1 MLKKILHY
9 TVIVVV
15 AFMIALSY
23 QLFVFPN
30 SFAPAG
36 INGICTMI
44 QHLFGV
50 SIGYLSLLINLPLAI
65 AVFFLIS
72 RPTAIRSMLYC
83 LCFSGFTLLLEQL
96 DLSNFVY
103 STANS
108 ALLGPVVAGLI
119 AGTAGALLHRVEA
132 NVGGTDFVAAL
143 IYKYHPQVNFFWVV
157 FALNISVA
165 LVSYFVYDFKME
177 PVLLCI
183 IYSYASSTVRDR
195 FSQKSRSA
203 VRCEIV
209 TDRPK
214 ELGQAII
221 DRLHSDGFTADAII
235 LNAGAYTHT
244 SIAIADAIRSISTPV
259 IEVHISNIYAREDYR
274 RISHIANACRGS
286 ILGFGLDSYR
296 LAIEAATHL

>member
-1 MLKKILHY
+1 MSKKIFHY
-9 TVIVVV
+9 AVIVVV
-15 AFMIALSY
+15 ALMMATSY

-65 AVFFLIS
+65 AVYILIS
-72 RPTAIRSMLYC
+72 RPIAIRSMLYC
-83 LCFSGFTLLLEQL
+83 LCFSGFTILLENL
-96 DLSNFVY
+96 DLSAFVY

-108 ALLGPVVAGLI
+108 ALLGPAVAGLI

-157 FALNISVA
+157 FILNISVA
-165 LVSYFVYDFKME
+165 IVSYFVYNFKME

-195 FSQKSRSA
+195 FAQKSRSA
-203 VRCEIV
+203 IRCEIV
-209 TDRPK
+209 TDRPN
-214 ELGQAII
+214 ELGKALIE
-221 DRLHSDGFTADAII
+221 RLHHSATVIPAKGMYSGRKTHMLVCVVNQSQVAA
-235 LNAGAYTHT
+235 LNAVLKDFPGSFAIT
-244 SIAIADAIRSISTPV
+244 SQV
-259 IEVHISNIYAREDYR
+259 
-274 RISHIANACRGS
+274 ANVTGNFKR
-286 ILGFGLDSYR
+286 LDSHGMPEWDV
-296 LAIEAATHL
+296 LGSVQDD

>member
-1 MLKKILHY
+1 VIKKIFHY
-9 TVIVVV
+9 AVIVVV
-15 AFMIALSY
+15 ALMMATSY

-83 LCFSGFTLLLEQL
+83 LCFSGFTLVLEQI
-96 DLSNFVY
+96 DLSAFVY
-103 STANS
+103 ATANS
-108 ALLGPVVAGLI
+108 ALLGPAVAGLI
-119 AGTAGALLHRVEA
+119 AGTAGAILHRVEA

-165 LVSYFVYDFKME
+165 IVSYFVYSFKME

-195 FSQKSRSA
+195 FAQKSRSA

-209 TDRPK
+209 TDHPN
-214 ELGQAII
+214 ELGKALI
-221 DRLHSDGFTADAII
+221 DRLHHSATVIPAKGMYSGRKTHMLVCVVNQSQVAA
-235 LNAGAYTHT
+235 LNAVLKDFPGSFAIT
-244 SIAIADAIRSISTPV
+244 SQV
-259 IEVHISNIYAREDYR
+259 
-274 RISHIANACRGS
+274 ANVTGNFKR
-286 ILGFGLDSYR
+286 LDSHGMPEWDV
-296 LAIEAATHL
+296 LGSVQED

>member
-1 MLKKILHY
+1 MSKKIFHY
-9 TVIVVV
+9 AVIVVV
-15 AFMIALSY
+15 ALMMATSY

-65 AVFFLIS
+65 AVYILIS
-72 RPTAIRSMLYC
+72 RPIAIRSMLYC
-83 LCFSGFTLLLEQL
+83 LCFSGFTILLENL
-96 DLSNFVY
+96 DLSAFVY

-108 ALLGPVVAGLI
+108 ALLGPAVAGLI
-119 AGTAGALLHRVEA
+119 AGTAGALLHRLEA

-157 FALNISVA
+157 FILNISVA
-165 LVSYFVYDFKME
+165 IVSYFVYNFKME

-195 FSQKSRSA
+195 FAQKSRSA

-209 TDRPK
+209 TDRPN
-214 ELGQAII
+214 ELGKALIE
-221 DRLHSDGFTADAII
+221 RLHHSATVIPAKGMYSGRKTHMLVCVVNHSQVAA
-235 LNAGAYTHT
+235 LNAVLKDFPGSFAIT
-244 SIAIADAIRSISTPV
+244 SQV
-259 IEVHISNIYAREDYR
+259 
-274 RISHIANACRGS
+274 ANVTGNFKR
-286 ILGFGLDSYR
+286 LDSHGMPEWDV
-296 LAIEAATHL
+296 LGSVQED

>member
-1 MLKKILHY
+1 MSKKIFHY
-9 TVIVVV
+9 AVIVVV
-15 AFMIALSY
+15 ALMMATSY

-65 AVFFLIS
+65 AVYILIN
-72 RPTAIRSMLYC
+72 RPIAIRSMLYC
-83 LCFSGFTLLLEQL
+83 LCFSGFTILLENL
-96 DLSNFVY
+96 DLSAFVY

-108 ALLGPVVAGLI
+108 ALLGPAVAGLI

-157 FALNISVA
+157 FILNISVA
-165 LVSYFVYDFKME
+165 IVSYFVYNFKME

-195 FSQKSRSA
+195 FAQKSRSA
-203 VRCEIV
+203 IRCEIV
-209 TDRPK
+209 TDRPN
-214 ELGQAII
+214 ELGKALIE
-221 DRLHSDGFTADAII
+221 RLHHSATVIPAKGMYSGRKTHMLVCVVNQSQVAA
-235 LNAGAYTHT
+235 LNAVLKDFPGSFAIT
-244 SIAIADAIRSISTPV
+244 SQV
-259 IEVHISNIYAREDYR
+259 
-274 RISHIANACRGS
+274 ANVTGNFKR
-286 ILGFGLDSYR
+286 LDSHGMPEWDV
-296 LAIEAATHL
+296 LGSVQED

>member
-1 MLKKILHY
+1 MSKKIFHY
-9 TVIVVV
+9 AVIVVV
-15 AFMIALSY
+15 ALMMATSY

-65 AVFFLIS
+65 AVYILIS
-72 RPTAIRSMLYC
+72 RPIAIRSMLYC
-83 LCFSGFTLLLEQL
+83 LCFSGFTILLENL
-96 DLSNFVY
+96 DLSAFVY

-108 ALLGPVVAGLI
+108 ALLGPAVAGLI

-132 NVGGTDFVAAL
+132 NVGGTDFVAAM

-157 FALNISVA
+157 FILNISVA
-165 LVSYFVYDFKME
+165 IVSYFVYNFKME

-195 FSQKSRSA
+195 FAQKSRSA

-209 TDRPK
+209 TDRPN
-214 ELGQAII
+214 ELGKALIE
-221 DRLHSDGFTADAII
+221 RLHHSATVIPAKGMYSGRKTHMLVCVVNQSQVAA
-235 LNAGAYTHT
+235 LNAVLKDFPGSFAIT
-244 SIAIADAIRSISTPV
+244 SQV
-259 IEVHISNIYAREDYR
+259 
-274 RISHIANACRGS
+274 ANVTGNFKR
-286 ILGFGLDSYR
+286 LDSHGMPEWDV
-296 LAIEAATHL
+296 LGSVQED

>member
-1 MLKKILHY
+1 MIKKIFHY
-9 TVIVVV
+9 AVIVVV
-15 AFMIALSY
+15 ALMMATSY

-83 LCFSGFTLLLEQL
+83 LCFSGFTLVLEQI
-96 DLSNFVY
+96 DLSAFVY
-103 STANS
+103 ATANS
-108 ALLGPVVAGLI
+108 ALLGPAVAGLI
-119 AGTAGALLHRVEA
+119 AGTAGAILHRVEA

-165 LVSYFVYDFKME
+165 IVSYFVYSFKME

-195 FSQKSRSA
+195 FAQKSRSA

-209 TDRPK
+209 TDHPN
-214 ELGQAII
+214 ELGKALI
-221 DRLHSDGFTADAII
+221 DRLHHSATVIPAKGMYSGRKTHMLVCVVNQSQIAA
-235 LNAGAYTHT
+235 LNAVLKDFPGSFAIT
-244 SIAIADAIRSISTPV
+244 SQV
-259 IEVHISNIYAREDYR
+259 
-274 RISHIANACRGS
+274 ANVTGNFKR
-286 ILGFGLDSYR
+286 LDSHGNPEWDM
-296 LAIEAATHL
+296 LGSVQED

>member
-65 AVFFLIS
+65 AVFFIIS

-203 VRCEIV
+203 VRCEII

-221 DRLHSDGFTADAII
+221 DRLHHSATVIPARGMYSGRKTHMLVCVVNQSQIAA
-235 LNAGAYTHT
+235 LNAVLKDFPGSFAIT
-244 SIAIADAIRSISTPV
+244 SQV
-259 IEVHISNIYAREDYR
+259 
-274 RISHIANACRGS
+274 ANVTGNFKR
-286 ILGFGLDSYR
+286 LDSHGNPEWDM
-296 LAIEAATHL
+296 LGSVQED

>member
-1 MLKKILHY
+1 MIKKIFHY
-9 TVIVVV
+9 AVIVVV
-15 AFMIALSY
+15 ALLMATSY

-83 LCFSGFTLLLEQL
+83 LCFSGFTLVLEQI
-96 DLSNFVY
+96 DLSAFVY
-103 STANS
+103 ATANS
-108 ALLGPVVAGLI
+108 ALLGPAVAGLI
-119 AGTAGALLHRVEA
+119 AGTAGAILHRVEA

-165 LVSYFVYDFKME
+165 IVSYFVYSFKME

-195 FSQKSRSA
+195 FAQKSRSA

-209 TDRPK
+209 TDHPN
-214 ELGQAII
+214 ELGKALI
-221 DRLHSDGFTADAII
+221 DRLHHSATVIPAKGMYSGRKTHMLVCVVNQSQIAA
-235 LNAGAYTHT
+235 LNAVLKDFPGSFAIT
-244 SIAIADAIRSISTPV
+244 SQV
-259 IEVHISNIYAREDYR
+259 
-274 RISHIANACRGS
+274 ANVTGNFKR
-286 ILGFGLDSYR
+286 LDSHGNPEWDM
-296 LAIEAATHL
+296 LGSVQED

>member
-1 MLKKILHY
+1 MSKKIFHY
-9 TVIVVV
+9 AVIVVV
-15 AFMIALSY
+15 ALMMATSY

-65 AVFFLIS
+65 AVYILIS
-72 RPTAIRSMLYC
+72 RPIAIRSMLYC
-83 LCFSGFTLLLEQL
+83 LCFSGFTILLENL
-96 DLSNFVY
+96 DLSAFVY

-108 ALLGPVVAGLI
+108 ALLGPAVAGLI

-132 NVGGTDFVAAL
+132 NVGGTDFVAAM

-157 FALNISVA
+157 FILNISVA
-165 LVSYFVYDFKME
+165 IVSYFVYNFKME

-195 FSQKSRSA
+195 FAQKSRSA

-209 TDRPK
+209 TDRPN
-214 ELGQAII
+214 ELGKALIE
-221 DRLHSDGFTADAII
+221 RLHHSATVIPAKGMYSGRKTHMLVCVVNQSQVAA
-235 LNAGAYTHT
+235 LNAILKDFPGSFAIT
-244 SIAIADAIRSISTPV
+244 SQV
-259 IEVHISNIYAREDYR
+259 
-274 RISHIANACRGS
+274 ANVTGNFKR
-286 ILGFGLDSYR
+286 LDSHGMPEWDV
-296 LAIEAATHL
+296 LGSVQED

>member
-1 MLKKILHY
+1 MSKKIFHY
-9 TVIVVV
+9 AVIVVV
-15 AFMIALSY
+15 ALMMATSY

-65 AVFFLIS
+65 AVYILIS
-72 RPTAIRSMLYC
+72 RPIAIRSMLYC
-83 LCFSGFTLLLEQL
+83 LCFSGFNILLENL
-96 DLSNFVY
+96 DLSAFVY

-108 ALLGPVVAGLI
+108 ALLGPAVAGLI
-119 AGTAGALLHRVEA
+119 AGTAGALLHRLEA

-157 FALNISVA
+157 FILNISVA
-165 LVSYFVYDFKME
+165 IVSYFVYNFKME

-195 FSQKSRSA
+195 FAQKSRSA

-209 TDRPK
+209 TDRPS
-214 ELGQAII
+214 ELGKALIE
-221 DRLHSDGFTADAII
+221 RLHHSATVIPAKGMYSGRKTHMLVCVVNQSQVAA
-235 LNAGAYTHT
+235 LNAVLKDFPGSFAIT
-244 SIAIADAIRSISTPV
+244 SQV
-259 IEVHISNIYAREDYR
+259 
-274 RISHIANACRGS
+274 ANVTGNFKR
-286 ILGFGLDSYR
+286 LDSHGMPEWDV
-296 LAIEAATHL
+296 LGSVQED

>member
-1 MLKKILHY
+1 MSKKIFHY
-9 TVIVVV
+9 AVIVVV
-15 AFMIALSY
+15 ALMMATSY

-65 AVFFLIS
+65 AVYILIS
-72 RPTAIRSMLYC
+72 RPIAIRSMLYC
-83 LCFSGFTLLLEQL
+83 LCFSGFTILLENL
-96 DLSNFVY
+96 DLSAFVY

-108 ALLGPVVAGLI
+108 ALLGPAVAGLI

-157 FALNISVA
+157 FILNISVA
-165 LVSYFVYDFKME
+165 IVSYFVYNFKME

-195 FSQKSRSA
+195 FAQKNRSA

-209 TDRPK
+209 TDRPN
-214 ELGQAII
+214 ELGKALIE
-221 DRLHSDGFTADAII
+221 RLHHSATVIPAKGMYSGRKTHMLVCVVNQSQVAA
-235 LNAGAYTHT
+235 LNAVLKDFPGSFAIT
-244 SIAIADAIRSISTPV
+244 SQV
-259 IEVHISNIYAREDYR
+259 
-274 RISHIANACRGS
+274 ANVTGNFKR
-286 ILGFGLDSYR
+286 LDSHGMPEWDV
-296 LAIEAATHL
+296 LGSVQED

>member
-1 MLKKILHY
+1 MSKKIFHY
-9 TVIVVV
+9 AVIVVV
-15 AFMIALSY
+15 ALMMATSY

-65 AVFFLIS
+65 AVYILIS
-72 RPTAIRSMLYC
+72 RPIAIRSMLYC
-83 LCFSGFTLLLEQL
+83 LCFSGFTILLENL
-96 DLSNFVY
+96 DLSAFVY

-108 ALLGPVVAGLI
+108 ALLGPAVAGLI

-157 FALNISVA
+157 FILNISVA
-165 LVSYFVYDFKME
+165 IVSYFVYNFKME

-195 FSQKSRSA
+195 FAQKSRSA

-209 TDRPK
+209 TDRPN
-214 ELGQAII
+214 ELGKALIE
-221 DRLHSDGFTADAII
+221 RLHHSATVIPAKGMYSGRKTHMLVCVVNQSQVAA
-235 LNAGAYTHT
+235 LNAVLKDFPGSFAIT
-244 SIAIADAIRSISTPV
+244 SQV
-259 IEVHISNIYAREDYR
+259 
-274 RISHIANACRGS
+274 ANVTGNFKR
-286 ILGFGLDSYR
+286 LDSHG
-296 LAIEAATHL
+296 LPEWDVLGSVQED

>member
-1 MLKKILHY
+1 MSKKIFHY
-9 TVIVVV
+9 AVIVVV
-15 AFMIALSY
+15 ALMMATSY

-65 AVFFLIS
+65 AVYILIS
-72 RPTAIRSMLYC
+72 RPIAIRSMLYC
-83 LCFSGFTLLLEQL
+83 LCFSGFTILLENL
-96 DLSNFVY
+96 DLSAFVY

-108 ALLGPVVAGLI
+108 ALLGPAVAGLI

-157 FALNISVA
+157 FILNISVA
-165 LVSYFVYDFKME
+165 IVSYFVYNFKME

-195 FSQKSRSA
+195 FAQKSRSA

-209 TDRPK
+209 TDRPN
-214 ELGQAII
+214 ELGKALIE
-221 DRLHSDGFTADAII
+221 RLHHSATVIPAKGMYSGRKTHMLVCVVNQSQVAA
-235 LNAGAYTHT
+235 LNAILKDFPGSFAIT
-244 SIAIADAIRSISTPV
+244 SQV
-259 IEVHISNIYAREDYR
+259 
-274 RISHIANACRGS
+274 ANVTGNFKR
-286 ILGFGLDSYR
+286 LDSHGMPEWDV
-296 LAIEAATHL
+296 LGSVQED

>member
-1 MLKKILHY
+1 MIKKIFHY
-9 TVIVVV
+9 AVIVV
-15 AFMIALSY
+15 IALMMATSY

-83 LCFSGFTLLLEQL
+83 LCFSGFTLVLEQI
-96 DLSNFVY
+96 DLSAFVY
-103 STANS
+103 ATANS
-108 ALLGPVVAGLI
+108 ALLGPAVAGLI
-119 AGTAGALLHRVEA
+119 AGTAGAILHRVEA

-165 LVSYFVYDFKME
+165 IVSYFVYSFKME

-195 FSQKSRSA
+195 FAQKSRSA

-209 TDRPK
+209 TDHPN
-214 ELGQAII
+214 ELGKALI
-221 DRLHSDGFTADAII
+221 DRLHHSATVIPAKGMYSGRKTHMLVCVVNHSQVAA
-235 LNAGAYTHT
+235 LNAVLKDFPGSFAIT
-244 SIAIADAIRSISTPV
+244 SQV
-259 IEVHISNIYAREDYR
+259 
-274 RISHIANACRGS
+274 ANVTGNFKR
-286 ILGFGLDSYR
+286 LDSHGMPEWDV
-296 LAIEAATHL
+296 LGSVQED

>member
-1 MLKKILHY
+1 MSKKIFHY
-9 TVIVVV
+9 AVIVVV
-15 AFMIALSY
+15 ALMMATSY

-65 AVFFLIS
+65 AVYILIS
-72 RPTAIRSMLYC
+72 RPIAIRSMLYC
-83 LCFSGFTLLLEQL
+83 LCFSGFTILLENL
-96 DLSNFVY
+96 DLSAFVY

-108 ALLGPVVAGLI
+108 ALLGPAVAGLI
-119 AGTAGALLHRVEA
+119 AGTAGALLHRLEA

-157 FALNISVA
+157 FILNISVA
-165 LVSYFVYDFKME
+165 IVSYFVYNFKME

-195 FSQKSRSA
+195 FAQKSRSA

-209 TDRPK
+209 TDRPN
-214 ELGQAII
+214 ELGKALIE
-221 DRLHSDGFTADAII
+221 RLHHSATVIPAKGMYSGRKTHMLVCVVNQSQVAA
-235 LNAGAYTHT
+235 LNAVLKDFPGSFAIT
-244 SIAIADAIRSISTPV
+244 SQV
-259 IEVHISNIYAREDYR
+259 
-274 RISHIANACRGS
+274 ANVTGNFKR
-286 ILGFGLDSYR
+286 LDSHGMPER
-296 LAIEAATHL
+296 DVLGSVQED

>member
-1 MLKKILHY
+1 MSKKIFHY
-9 TVIVVV
+9 AVIVVV
-15 AFMIALSY
+15 ALMMATSY

-65 AVFFLIS
+65 AVFILIS
-72 RPTAIRSMLYC
+72 RPIAIRSMLYC
-83 LCFSGFTLLLEQL
+83 LCFSGFTILLENL
-96 DLSNFVY
+96 DLSAFVY

-108 ALLGPVVAGLI
+108 ALLGPAVAGLI

-157 FALNISVA
+157 FILNISVA
-165 LVSYFVYDFKME
+165 IVSYFVYNFKME

-195 FSQKSRSA
+195 FAQKSRSA

-209 TDRPK
+209 TDRPN
-214 ELGQAII
+214 ELGKALIE
-221 DRLHSDGFTADAII
+221 RLHHSATVIPAKGMYSGRKTHMLVCVVNQSQVAA
-235 LNAGAYTHT
+235 LNAVLKDFPGSFAIT
-244 SIAIADAIRSISTPV
+244 SQV
-259 IEVHISNIYAREDYR
+259 
-274 RISHIANACRGS
+274 ANVTGNFKR
-286 ILGFGLDSYR
+286 LDSHGMPEWDV
-296 LAIEAATHL
+296 LGSVQED

>member
-1 MLKKILHY
+1 MSKKIFHY
-9 TVIVVV
+9 AVIVVV
-15 AFMIALSY
+15 ALMMATSY

-65 AVFFLIS
+65 AVYILIS
-72 RPTAIRSMLYC
+72 RPIAIRSMLYC
-83 LCFSGFTLLLEQL
+83 LCFSGFTILLENL
-96 DLSNFVY
+96 DLSAFVY

-108 ALLGPVVAGLI
+108 ALLGPAVAGLI

-157 FALNISVA
+157 FILNISVA
-165 LVSYFVYDFKME
+165 IVSYFVYNFKME

-195 FSQKSRSA
+195 FAQKSRSA
-203 VRCEIV
+203 IRCEIV
-209 TDRPK
+209 TDRPN
-214 ELGQAII
+214 ELGKALIE
-221 DRLHSDGFTADAII
+221 RLHHSATVIPAKGMYSGRKTHMLVCVVNQSQVAA
-235 LNAGAYTHT
+235 LNAVLKDFPGSFAIT
-244 SIAIADAIRSISTPV
+244 SQV
-259 IEVHISNIYAREDYR
+259 
-274 RISHIANACRGS
+274 ANVTGNFKR
-286 ILGFGLDSYR
+286 LDSHGMPEWDV
-296 LAIEAATHL
+296 LGSVQED

>member
-1 MLKKILHY
+1 MSKKIFHY
-9 TVIVVV
+9 AVIVVV
-15 AFMIALSY
+15 ALMMATSY

-65 AVFFLIS
+65 AVYILIS
-72 RPTAIRSMLYC
+72 RPIAIRSMLYC
-83 LCFSGFTLLLEQL
+83 LCFSGFTILLENL
-96 DLSNFVY
+96 DLSAFVY

-108 ALLGPVVAGLI
+108 ALLGPAGAGLI

-157 FALNISVA
+157 FILNISVA
-165 LVSYFVYDFKME
+165 IVSYFVYNFKME

-195 FSQKSRSA
+195 FAQKSRSA

-209 TDRPK
+209 TDRPN
-214 ELGQAII
+214 ELGKALIE
-221 DRLHSDGFTADAII
+221 RLHHSATVIPAKGMYSGRKTHMLVCVVNQSQVAA
-235 LNAGAYTHT
+235 LNAVLKDFPGSFAIT
-244 SIAIADAIRSISTPV
+244 SQV
-259 IEVHISNIYAREDYR
+259 
-274 RISHIANACRGS
+274 ANVTGNFKR
-286 ILGFGLDSYR
+286 LDSHGMPER
-296 LAIEAATHL
+296 DVLGSVQED

>member
-1 MLKKILHY
+1 MSKKIFHY
-9 TVIVVV
+9 AVIVVV
-15 AFMIALSY
+15 ALMMATSY

-65 AVFFLIS
+65 AVYILIS
-72 RPTAIRSMLYC
+72 RPIAIRSMLYC
-83 LCFSGFTLLLEQL
+83 LCFSGFTILLENL
-96 DLSNFVY
+96 DLSAFVY

-108 ALLGPVVAGLI
+108 ALLGPAVAGLI

-157 FALNISVA
+157 FILNISVA
-165 LVSYFVYDFKME
+165 IVSYFVYNFKME

-195 FSQKSRSA
+195 IAQKSRSA
-203 VRCEIV
+203 IRCEIV
-209 TDRPK
+209 TDRPN
-214 ELGQAII
+214 ELGKALIE
-221 DRLHSDGFTADAII
+221 RLHHSATVIPAKGMYSGRKTHMLVCVVNQSQVAA
-235 LNAGAYTHT
+235 LNAVLKDFPGSFAIT
-244 SIAIADAIRSISTPV
+244 SQV
-259 IEVHISNIYAREDYR
+259 
-274 RISHIANACRGS
+274 ANVTGNFKR
-286 ILGFGLDSYR
+286 LDSHGMPEWDV
-296 LAIEAATHL
+296 LGSVQDD

>member
-1 MLKKILHY
+1 MSKKIFHY
-9 TVIVVV
+9 AVIVVV
-15 AFMIALSY
+15 ALMMATSY

-65 AVFFLIS
+65 AVYILIS
-72 RPTAIRSMLYC
+72 RPIAIRSMLYC
-83 LCFSGFTLLLEQL
+83 LCFSGFTILLENL
-96 DLSNFVY
+96 DLSAFVY

-108 ALLGPVVAGLI
+108 ALLGPAVAGLI

-157 FALNISVA
+157 FILNISVA
-165 LVSYFVYDFKME
+165 IVSYFVYNFKME

-195 FSQKSRSA
+195 FAQKSRSA
-203 VRCEIV
+203 IRCEIV
-209 TDRPK
+209 TDRPN
-214 ELGQAII
+214 ELGKALIE
-221 DRLHSDGFTADAII
+221 RLHHSATVIPAKGMYSGRKTHMLVCVVNQSQVAA
-235 LNAGAYTHT
+235 LNAVLKDFPGSFAIT
-244 SIAIADAIRSISTPV
+244 SQV
-259 IEVHISNIYAREDYR
+259 
-274 RISHIANACRGS
+274 ANVTGNFKR
-286 ILGFGLDSYR
+286 LDSHGMPER
-296 LAIEAATHL
+296 DVLGSVQED

>member
-1 MLKKILHY
+1 MIKKIFHY
-9 TVIVVV
+9 AVIVVV
-15 AFMIALSY
+15 ALMMATSY

-83 LCFSGFTLLLEQL
+83 LCFSGFTLVLEQI
-96 DLSNFVY
+96 DLSAFVY
-103 STANS
+103 ATANS
-108 ALLGPVVAGLI
+108 ALLGPAVAGLI
-119 AGTAGALLHRVEA
+119 AGTAGAILHRVEA

-165 LVSYFVYDFKME
+165 IVSYFVYSFKME

-183 IYSYASSTVRDR
+183 IYSYASSTIRDR
-195 FSQKSRSA
+195 FAQKSRSA

-209 TDRPK
+209 TDHPN
-214 ELGQAII
+214 ELGKALI
-221 DRLHSDGFTADAII
+221 DRLHHSATVIPAKGMYSGRKTHMLVCVVNQSQVAA
-235 LNAGAYTHT
+235 LNAVLKDFPGSFAIT
-244 SIAIADAIRSISTPV
+244 SQV
-259 IEVHISNIYAREDYR
+259 
-274 RISHIANACRGS
+274 ANVTGNFKR
-286 ILGFGLDSYR
+286 LDSHGMPEWDV
-296 LAIEAATHL
+296 LGSVQED

>member
-1 MLKKILHY
+1 MSKKIFHY
-9 TVIVVV
+9 AVIVVV
-15 AFMIALSY
+15 ALMMATSY

-65 AVFFLIS
+65 AVYILIS
-72 RPTAIRSMLYC
+72 RPIAIRSMLYC
-83 LCFSGFTLLLEQL
+83 LCFSGFNILLENL
-96 DLSNFVY
+96 DLSAFVY

-108 ALLGPVVAGLI
+108 ALLGPAVAGLI
-119 AGTAGALLHRVEA
+119 AGTAGALLHRLEA

-157 FALNISVA
+157 FILNISVA
-165 LVSYFVYDFKME
+165 IVSYFVYNFKME

-195 FSQKSRSA
+195 FAQKSRSA
-203 VRCEIV
+203 IRCEIV
-209 TDRPK
+209 TDRPN
-214 ELGQAII
+214 ELGKALIE
-221 DRLHSDGFTADAII
+221 RLHHSATVIPAKGMYSGRKTHMLVCVVNQSQVAA
-235 LNAGAYTHT
+235 LNAVLKDFPGSFAIT
-244 SIAIADAIRSISTPV
+244 SQV
-259 IEVHISNIYAREDYR
+259 
-274 RISHIANACRGS
+274 ANVTGNFKR
-286 ILGFGLDSYR
+286 LDSHGMPEWDV
-296 LAIEAATHL
+296 LGSVQED

>member
-1 MLKKILHY
+1 VIKKIFHY
-9 TVIVVV
+9 AVIVVV
-15 AFMIALSY
+15 ALLMATSY

-83 LCFSGFTLLLEQL
+83 LCFSGFTLVLEQI
-96 DLSNFVY
+96 DLSAFVY
-103 STANS
+103 ATANS
-108 ALLGPVVAGLI
+108 ALLGPAVAGLI
-119 AGTAGALLHRVEA
+119 AGTAGAILHRVEA

-165 LVSYFVYDFKME
+165 IVSYFVYSFKME

-195 FSQKSRSA
+195 FAQKSRSA

-209 TDRPK
+209 TDHPN
-214 ELGQAII
+214 ELGKALI
-221 DRLHSDGFTADAII
+221 DRLHHSATVIPAKGMYSGRKTHMLVCVVNQSQVAA
-235 LNAGAYTHT
+235 LNAVLKDFPGSFAIT
-244 SIAIADAIRSISTPV
+244 SQV
-259 IEVHISNIYAREDYR
+259 
-274 RISHIANACRGS
+274 ANVTGNFKR
-286 ILGFGLDSYR
+286 LDSHGMPEWDV
-296 LAIEAATHL
+296 LGSVQED

>member
-1 MLKKILHY
+1 MIKKIFHY
-9 TVIVVV
+9 AVIVVV
-15 AFMIALSY
+15 ALMMATSY

-83 LCFSGFTLLLEQL
+83 LCFSGFTLVLEQI
-96 DLSNFVY
+96 DLSAFVY
-103 STANS
+103 ATANS
-108 ALLGPVVAGLI
+108 ALLGPAVAGLI
-119 AGTAGALLHRVEA
+119 AGTAGAILHRVEA

-165 LVSYFVYDFKME
+165 IVSYFVYSFKME

-195 FSQKSRSA
+195 FAQKSRSA

-209 TDRPK
+209 TDHPN
-214 ELGQAII
+214 ELGKALI
-221 DRLHSDGFTADAII
+221 DRLHHSATVIPAKGMYSGRKTHMLVCVVNQSQVAA
-235 LNAGAYTHT
+235 LNAVLKDFPGSFAIT
-244 SIAIADAIRSISTPV
+244 SQV
-259 IEVHISNIYAREDYR
+259 
-274 RISHIANACRGS
+274 ANVTGNFKR
-286 ILGFGLDSYR
+286 LDSHGMPEWNV
-296 LAIEAATHL
+296 LGSVQED

>member
-1 MLKKILHY
+1 MSKKIFHY
-9 TVIVVV
+9 AVILVV
-15 AFMIALSY
+15 ALMMATSY

-65 AVFFLIS
+65 AVYILIS
-72 RPTAIRSMLYC
+72 RPIAIRSMLYC
-83 LCFSGFTLLLEQL
+83 LCFSGFTILLENL
-96 DLSNFVY
+96 DLSAFVY

-108 ALLGPVVAGLI
+108 ALLGPAVAGLI

-157 FALNISVA
+157 FILNISVA
-165 LVSYFVYDFKME
+165 IVSYFVYNFKME

-195 FSQKSRSA
+195 FAQKSRSA

-209 TDRPK
+209 TDRPN
-214 ELGQAII
+214 ELGKALIE
-221 DRLHSDGFTADAII
+221 RLHHSATVIPAKGMYSGRKTHMLVCVVNQSQVAA
-235 LNAGAYTHT
+235 LNAVLKDFPGSFAIT
-244 SIAIADAIRSISTPV
+244 SQV
-259 IEVHISNIYAREDYR
+259 
-274 RISHIANACRGS
+274 ANVTGNFKR
-286 ILGFGLDSYR
+286 LDSHGMPEWDV
-296 LAIEAATHL
+296 LGSVQED

>member
-1 MLKKILHY
+1 MSKKIFHY
-9 TVIVVV
+9 AVIVVV
-15 AFMIALSY
+15 ALMMATSY

-65 AVFFLIS
+65 AVFNRIS
-72 RPTAIRSMLYC
+72 RPIAIRSMLYC
-83 LCFSGFTLLLEQL
+83 LCFSGFNILLENL
-96 DLSNFVY
+96 DLSAFVY

-108 ALLGPVVAGLI
+108 ALLGPAVAGLI
-119 AGTAGALLHRVEA
+119 AGTAGALLHRLEA

-157 FALNISVA
+157 FILNISVA
-165 LVSYFVYDFKME
+165 IVSYFVYNFKME

-195 FSQKSRSA
+195 FAQKSRSA

-209 TDRPK
+209 TDRPN
-214 ELGQAII
+214 ELGKALIE
-221 DRLHSDGFTADAII
+221 RLHHSATVIPAKGMYSGRKTHMLVCVVNQSQVAA
-235 LNAGAYTHT
+235 LNAVLKDFPGSFAIT
-244 SIAIADAIRSISTPV
+244 SQV
-259 IEVHISNIYAREDYR
+259 
-274 RISHIANACRGS
+274 ANVTGNFKR
-286 ILGFGLDSYR
+286 LDSHGMPEWDV
-296 LAIEAATHL
+296 LGSVQED

>member
-1 MLKKILHY
+1 MSKKIFHY
-9 TVIVVV
+9 AVIVVV
-15 AFMIALSY
+15 ALMMATSY

-65 AVFFLIS
+65 AVYILIS
-72 RPTAIRSMLYC
+72 RPIAIRSMLYC
-83 LCFSGFTLLLEQL
+83 LCFSGFTILLENL
-96 DLSNFVY
+96 DLSAFVY

-108 ALLGPVVAGLI
+108 ALLGPAVAGLI

-157 FALNISVA
+157 FILNISVA
-165 LVSYFVYDFKME
+165 IVSYFVYNFKME

-195 FSQKSRSA
+195 FAQKSRSA

-209 TDRPK
+209 TDRPN
-214 ELGQAII
+214 ELGKALIE
-221 DRLHSDGFTADAII
+221 RLHHSATVIPAKGMYSGRKTHMLVCVVNQSQVAA
-235 LNAGAYTHT
+235 LNAILKDFPGSFAIT
-244 SIAIADAIRSISTPV
+244 SQV
-259 IEVHISNIYAREDYR
+259 
-274 RISHIANACRGS
+274 ANVTGNFKR
-286 ILGFGLDSYR
+286 LDSHGMPER
-296 LAIEAATHL
+296 DVLGSVQED

>member
-1 MLKKILHY
+1 MSKKIFHY
-9 TVIVVV
+9 AVIVVV
-15 AFMIALSY
+15 ALMMATSY

-65 AVFFLIS
+65 AVYILIS
-72 RPTAIRSMLYC
+72 RPIAIRSMLYC
-83 LCFSGFTLLLEQL
+83 LCFSGFTILLENL
-96 DLSNFVY
+96 DLSAFVY

-108 ALLGPVVAGLI
+108 ALLGPAVAGLI

-132 NVGGTDFVAAL
+132 NVGGTDFVAAM

-157 FALNISVA
+157 FILNISVA
-165 LVSYFVYDFKME
+165 IVSYFVYNFKME

-195 FSQKSRSA
+195 FAQKSRSA

-209 TDRPK
+209 TDRPN
-214 ELGQAII
+214 ELGKALIE
-221 DRLHSDGFTADAII
+221 RLHHSATVIPAKGMYSGRKTHMLVCVVNQSQVAA
-235 LNAGAYTHT
+235 LNAILKDFPGSFAIT
-244 SIAIADAIRSISTPV
+244 SQV
-259 IEVHISNIYAREDYR
+259 
-274 RISHIANACRGS
+274 ANVTGNFKR
-286 ILGFGLDSYR
+286 LDSHGMPER
-296 LAIEAATHL
+296 DVLGSVQED

>member
-1 MLKKILHY
+1 MSKKIFHY
-9 TVIVVV
+9 AVIVVV
-15 AFMIALSY
+15 ALMMATSY

-65 AVFFLIS
+65 AVYILIS
-72 RPTAIRSMLYC
+72 RPIAIRSMLYC
-83 LCFSGFTLLLEQL
+83 LCFSGFNILLENL
-96 DLSNFVY
+96 DLSAFVY

-108 ALLGPVVAGLI
+108 ALLGPAVAGLI

-132 NVGGTDFVAAL
+132 NVGGTDFVAAM

-157 FALNISVA
+157 FILNISVA
-165 LVSYFVYDFKME
+165 IVSYFVYNFKME

-195 FSQKSRSA
+195 FAQKSRSA

-209 TDRPK
+209 TDRPN
-214 ELGQAII
+214 ELGKALIE
-221 DRLHSDGFTADAII
+221 RLHHSATVIPAKGMYSGRKTHMLVCVVNQSQVAA
-235 LNAGAYTHT
+235 LNAVLKDFPGSFAIT
-244 SIAIADAIRSISTPV
+244 SQV
-259 IEVHISNIYAREDYR
+259 
-274 RISHIANACRGS
+274 ANVTGNFKR
-286 ILGFGLDSYR
+286 LDSHGMPEWDV
-296 LAIEAATHL
+296 LGSVQED

>member
-1 MLKKILHY
+1 MIKKIFHY
-9 TVIVVV
+9 AVIVVV
-15 AFMIALSY
+15 ALMMATSY

-83 LCFSGFTLLLEQL
+83 LCFSGFTLVLEQI
-96 DLSNFVY
+96 DLFAFVY
-103 STANS
+103 ATANS
-108 ALLGPVVAGLI
+108 ALLGPAVAGLI
-119 AGTAGALLHRVEA
+119 AGTAGAILHRVEA

-165 LVSYFVYDFKME
+165 IVSYFVYSFKME

-195 FSQKSRSA
+195 FAQKSRSA

-209 TDRPK
+209 TDHPN
-214 ELGQAII
+214 ELGKALI
-221 DRLHSDGFTADAII
+221 DRLHHSATVIPAKGMYSGRKTHMLVCVVNQSQIAA
-235 LNAGAYTHT
+235 LNAVLKDFPGSFAIT
-244 SIAIADAIRSISTPV
+244 SQV
-259 IEVHISNIYAREDYR
+259 
-274 RISHIANACRGS
+274 ANVTGNFKR
-286 ILGFGLDSYR
+286 LDSHGNPEWDM
-296 LAIEAATHL
+296 LGSVQED

>member
-1 MLKKILHY
+1 MIKKIFHY

-15 AFMIALSY
+15 ALLMATSY

-83 LCFSGFTLLLEQL
+83 LCFSGFTLVLEKI
-96 DLSNFVY
+96 DLSAFVY
-103 STANS
+103 ATANS
-108 ALLGPVVAGLI
+108 ALLGPAVAGLI
-119 AGTAGALLHRVEA
+119 AGTAGAILHRVEA

-165 LVSYFVYDFKME
+165 IVSYFVYSFKME

-183 IYSYASSTVRDR
+183 IYSYASSTIRDR
-195 FSQKSRSA
+195 FAQKSRSA

-209 TDRPK
+209 TDHPN
-214 ELGQAII
+214 ELGKALI
-221 DRLHSDGFTADAII
+221 DRLHHSATVIPAKGMYSGRKTHMLVCVVNQSQVAA
-235 LNAGAYTHT
+235 LNAVLKDFPGSFAIT
-244 SIAIADAIRSISTPV
+244 SQV
-259 IEVHISNIYAREDYR
+259 
-274 RISHIANACRGS
+274 ANVTGNFKR
-286 ILGFGLDSYR
+286 LDSHGMPEWDV
-296 LAIEAATHL
+296 LGSVQED